1 MREEIKKA
9 VEIIRN
15 GGVILYPTDTIWGL
29 GCDPKNED
37 ALAKLNK
44 IKQRLD
50 GKHYI
55 LLVDGE
61 HRLYNYVKEIPE
73 VCFDLTVHTED
84 PITIVYPGGKN
95 VHESILAEDGSVA
108 IRICEMKE
116 TKHLLQQLRHGLVS
130 TSANLSGG
138 NNPKDFND
146 IHEDI
151 KKAVD
156 FIFMPE
162 LKLKKSKP
170 SSMIKVELDSQIKIL
185 RK

>member
-29 GCDPKNED
+29 GCDPNNET
-37 ALAKLNK
+37 AIEKLNS
-44 IKQRLD
+44 IKNRASD
-50 GKHYI
+50 KHYI

-61 HRLYNYVKEIPE
+61 HRLYNYVKEIPD
-73 VCFDLTVHTED
+73 VCFDLTAHSED
-84 PITIVYPGGKN
+84 PITLVYPEGKN
-95 VHESILAEDGSVA
+95 VHSSILAEDGSIA

-116 TKHLLQQLRHGLVS
+116 TKHLLQQLRHGIVS
-130 TSANLSGG
+130 TSANISGEKSALAFDDI
-138 NNPKDFND
+138 PK
-146 IHEDI
+146 EI
-151 KKAVD
+151 KDKVD

-162 LKLKKSKP
+162 LKLKKRKP
-170 SSMIKVELDSQIKIL
+170 SAIIKVELDSAIKIL

>member
-9 VEIIRN
+9 IEVIRN

-29 GCDPKNED
+29 GCDPNNAE
-37 ALAKLNK
+37 AINKLNQ
-44 IKQRLD
+44 IKKRIE

-61 HRLYNYVKEIPE
+61 HRLYNYVKDIPE
-73 VCFDLTVHTED
+73 VCFDLTEHSD
-84 PITIVYPGGKN
+84 NPISIVYPGGKN
-95 VHESILAEDGSVA
+95 VHESLLAEDGSLA

-130 TSANLSGG
+130 TSANISGDKS
-138 NNPKDFND
+138 PVDFND
-146 IHEDI
+146 VHPDI
-151 KKAVD
+151 KSNVD
-156 FIFMPE
+156 FIYLPE

-170 SSMIKVELDSQIKIL
+170 SSMIKVELDSTIKIL

>member
-29 GCDPKNED
+29 GCDPRNPD

-44 IKQRLD
+44 IKQRLE

-95 VHESILAEDGSVA
+95 VDESVLAEDGSLA

-116 TKHLLQQLRHGLVS
+116 TKHLLQQLRHGLIS
-130 TSANLSGG
+130 TSANLSGEK
-138 NNPKDFND
+138 NPVNFSD
-146 IHEDI
+146 IHAEI
-151 KKAVD
+151 KKNVD

-170 SSMIKVELDSQIKIL
+170 SSMIKVELDSQIKII